1 MKKKKGFTLIELLGV
16 LILLAVIALIT
27 FPIIDKVLSNA
38 KNEAYER
45 QKDSIIE
52 AARMYVTTNGNY
64 NTNKTQLSFQT
75 LIDAGFL
82 KEGEILDPR
91 DSSKE
96 MPGCV
101 IYNWNESKNQ
111 YIFEYSEDC
120 IVSTSAE
127 CFTYKD
133 TTLIDSFNI
142 NYDECITYMTNI
154 KMPEDMIAPICSGE
168 SADGLTLKSAIEEQI
183 LDINELKFNNVITNI
198 VETKGIE
205 ITGYDN
211 KCGGMDVVLP
221 NSIDG
226 KDIISIGEAAFG
238 TILAYNEN
246 NSNLSFISNKIENF
260 EINSIDMS
268 NSIKLKNIGNS
279 AFSMNQ
285 LTSVIISNSVKKIG
299 NEAFYGNQL
308 TSVTIPN
315 SVTTIES
322 SAFAYNRLT
331 NVIIGKDVTEIGR
344 DAFYKYSS
352 SNLNLTTI
360 VNQTGKA
367 FDWGYIING
376 LTGYNFE
383 TGTVVNGDG
392 NVEIIK

>member
-1 MKKKKGFTLIELLGV
+1 MNKILKNGFTLIELLGV

-38 KNEAYER
+38 KNEAYEK

-52 AARMYVTTNGNY
+52 ATRMYVTINGNY
-64 NTNKTQLSFQT
+64 STSKTQLNFQT
-75 LIDAGFL
+75 LIDAGYL

-96 MPGCV
+96 TPGCV

-168 SADGLTLKSAIEEQI
+168 SADGLTLKSAIEEGI
-183 LDINELKFNNVITNI
+183 LGISELKSNNVITNI
-198 VETKGIE
+198 VETTGIE

-211 KCGGMDVVLP
+211 TCGGMDVILP
-221 NSIDG
+221 SNIDG
-226 KDIISIGEAAFG
+226 KDIVSIG
-238 TILAYNEN
+238 T
-246 NSNLSFISNKIENF
+246 LSFGQDMGYNNNNNIFLISNEEEKF

-268 NSIKLKNIGNS
+268 NCINLK
-279 AFSMNQ
+279 
-285 LTSVIISNSVKKIG
+285 K
-299 NEAFYGNQL
+299 
-308 TSVTIPN
+308 
-315 SVTTIES
+315 
-322 SAFAYNRLT
+322 
-331 NVIIGKDVTEIGR
+331 
-344 DAFYKYSS
+344 
-352 SNLNLTTI
+352 
-360 VNQTGKA
+360 
-367 FDWGYIING
+367 
-376 LTGYNFE
+376 
-383 TGTVVNGDG
+383 
-392 NVEIIK
+392 

>member
-1 MKKKKGFTLIELLGV
+1 MNKILKNGFTLIELLGV

-52 AARMYVTTNGNY
+52 ATRMYVTINGNY
-64 NTNKTQLSFQT
+64 STSKTQLNFQT
-75 LIDAGFL
+75 LIDAGYL

-96 MPGCV
+96 TPGCV

-168 SADGLTLKSAIEEQI
+168 SADGLTLKSAIEEGI
-183 LDINELKFNNVITNI
+183 LGISELKSNNVITNI
-198 VETKGIE
+198 VETTGIE

-211 KCGGMDVVLP
+211 TCGGMDVILP
-221 NSIDG
+221 SNIDG
-226 KDIISIGEAAFG
+226 KDIVSIG
-238 TILAYNEN
+238 T
-246 NSNLSFISNKIENF
+246 LSFGQDMGYNNNNNIFLISNEEEKF

-268 NSIKLKNIGNS
+268 NCINLK
-279 AFSMNQ
+279 
-285 LTSVIISNSVKKIG
+285 K
-299 NEAFYGNQL
+299 
-308 TSVTIPN
+308 
-315 SVTTIES
+315 
-322 SAFAYNRLT
+322 
-331 NVIIGKDVTEIGR
+331 
-344 DAFYKYSS
+344 
-352 SNLNLTTI
+352 
-360 VNQTGKA
+360 
-367 FDWGYIING
+367 
-376 LTGYNFE
+376 
-383 TGTVVNGDG
+383 
-392 NVEIIK
+392 

>member
-1 MKKKKGFTLIELLGV
+1 MIKEKFNKAFTLIELLGV

-52 AARMYVTTNGNY
+52 ATRMYVTINGNY
-64 NTNKTQLSFQT
+64 STSKTQLNFQT
-75 LIDAGFL
+75 LIDAGYL

-96 MPGCV
+96 TPGCV

-168 SADGLTLKSAIEEQI
+168 SADGLTLKSAIEEGI
-183 LDINELKFNNVITNI
+183 LGISELKSNNVITNI
-198 VETKGIE
+198 VETTGIE

-211 KCGGMDVVLP
+211 TCGGMDVILP
-221 NSIDG
+221 SNIDG
-226 KDIISIGEAAFG
+226 KDIVSIG
-238 TILAYNEN
+238 T
-246 NSNLSFISNKIENF
+246 LSFGQDMGYNNNNNIFLISNEEEKF

-268 NSIKLKNIGNS
+268 NCINLK
-279 AFSMNQ
+279 
-285 LTSVIISNSVKKIG
+285 K
-299 NEAFYGNQL
+299 
-308 TSVTIPN
+308 
-315 SVTTIES
+315 
-322 SAFAYNRLT
+322 
-331 NVIIGKDVTEIGR
+331 
-344 DAFYKYSS
+344 
-352 SNLNLTTI
+352 
-360 VNQTGKA
+360 
-367 FDWGYIING
+367 
-376 LTGYNFE
+376 
-383 TGTVVNGDG
+383 
-392 NVEIIK
+392 